1 MIERVAIISKDAA
14 SIKKVFF
21 IWVKLLIKQGSTA
34 LCGENKV
41 FLVLKSICYFRSNE
55 LF

>member
-1 MIERVAIISKDAA
+1 MIERVATAIISKDAA

-34 LCGENKV
+34 YVVKIR
-41 FLVLKSICYFRSNE
+41 FS
-55 LF
+55 